1 MDSFIKLNRRRKRLR
16 EIKKHIRHAL
26 HVDDDILFDKQKE
39 KLEELIIEAESLRP
53 EDGGKVDEFINKA
66 PLRLTAMLPKR
77 KFPLIREYVDIIAV
91 AVMVAFGIRGLFFQP
106 FKIPTGSMQP
116 TLFGIHYVDA
126 KVYEKLPPILVNVLK
141 GARRAEAEI
150 RLPGF
155 LDVNSIMSASSSA
168 FFTDTRFQIGG
179 ANYRLPG
186 EAPTV
191 INYSK
196 LSNTHEYQ
204 PGEKLC
210 DGWLASG
217 DHLFVDR
224 FSIHFTGLKRGDVVV
239 FNTENIHH
247 YNNDSGTMQPLNGYY
262 YIKRMI
268 GLPGDTLQ
276 LKNNIIHVKPRN
288 EEQFR
293 PITDFNP
300 AFAKLYSG
308 KGGYHG
314 HLNVPGTILGSP
326 EATFTVPEDSYF
338 VLGDN
343 SSSSLDSRYWGV
355 VPRANIVGKG
365 YLVFW
370 PFTRRWGMVD
380 SRDPLDVHT
389 DKELSAMRLQ

>member
-1 MDSFIKLNRRRKRLR
+1 
-16 EIKKHIRHAL
+16 L

-39 KLEELIIEAESLRP
+39 KLEELIIEADSLHP
-53 EDGGKVDEFINKA
+53 EDGGKVDEFISKA
-66 PLRLTAMLPKR
+66 PLRLTAILPKR
-77 KFPLIREYVDIIAV
+77 RFPLIREYVDIIAV

-126 KVYEKLPPILVNVLK
+126 KVYENLPPILVNVLK

-155 LDVNSIMSASSSA
+155 LDINSIMSASSSA

-191 INYSK
+191 INYTK
-196 LSNTHEYQ
+196 LSNTHDYQ

-239 FNTENIHH
+239 FNTENILH
-247 YNNDSGTMQPLNGYY
+247 YNQETGTMRPLNGYY

-276 LKNNIIHVKPRN
+276 LKNNIIHVKPRG

-300 AFAKLYSG
+300 VFNKLYAG

-314 HLNVPGTILGSP
+314 HLNVPGKILGSP

-380 SRDPLDVHT
+380 RRDPLDVST
-389 DKELSAMRLQ
+389 DQELSAMRLQ